1 MPLENGGEFLKKA
14 KMRAERELVIKN
26 RTGLHARPAAVFV
39 QIANK
44 YESEITIVKEEQ
56 RVNGKSIMGILT
68 LAAEKGARITVI
80 AEGQDAEQAIED
92 LCNMLLNDTDP
103 QIGA

>member
-1 MPLENGGEFLKKA
+1 
-14 KMRAERELVIKN
+14 MRAERELVIKN

-68 LAAEKGARITVI
+68 LAAEKGARIMVI
-80 AEGQDAEQAIED
+80 AEGQDAEQALEELSD
-92 LCNMLLNDTDP
+92 MLLNDTDP
-103 QIGA
+103 QMGA